1 MWEADEMETFRR
13 PNNLGSGDE
22 RLIRFRQPFSEKYT
36 LTITTD
42 ILAGHF
48 PIQTKARIRWA
59 LRVIDVDNAGRAE
72 VELITIEN
80 RLVETNNTNLEDMA
94 ALSQAFARMYSE
106 IHVRLDPKGKLL
118 EVLNLPVILSKWEQ
132 TKAEMRSI
140 EEEVPALK
148 DMILLN
154 DEIFATP
161 EKVRV
166 SIEHNEFFNT
176 YFHLIYGE
184 ELPAAGL
191 RRKQR
196 NQFNSADVRWE
207 YFADADPDLPTNAMF
222 TDVGIRGAPIGV
234 REEAWIKEAYG
245 MFETVEFSQL
255 NPQLMEKGSYR
266 FQPASGKLLKARLVK
281 EEIAH
286 PKFLYGI
293 MIYEL
298 MSDDHNEYE

>member
-1 MWEADEMETFRR
+1 METFRR
-13 PNNLGSGDE
+13 RDNLGSGDE
-22 RLIRFRQPFSEKYT
+22 RVIRFRQPFSEKYT

-59 LRVIDVDNAGRAE
+59 LRVVDVDTAGRAE
-72 VELITIEN
+72 IELITIEN
-80 RLVETNNTNLEDMA
+80 RLVETNNPNLEDMA

-106 IHVRLDPKGKLL
+106 IHVKLDPKGKLL
-118 EVLNLPVILSKWEQ
+118 EVVNLPVILSKWEQ
-132 TKAEMRSI
+132 TKAEMRSVG
-140 EEEVPALK
+140 EEVPAFQ
-148 DMILLN
+148 DIIQLN

-161 EKVRV
+161 EKVKLA
-166 SIEHNEFFNT
+166 IEHNEFFNI

-191 RRKQR
+191 RRTQR
-196 NQFNSADVRWE
+196 NLFNSADVRWE
-207 YFADADPDLPTNAMF
+207 YFAEAIPDLPTDAMLA
-222 TDVGIRGAPIGV
+222 DVGISGAPIGV
-234 REEAWIKEAYG
+234 REEEWIKAAYSKFEAVG
-245 MFETVEFSQL
+245 VPTQL

>member
-1 MWEADEMETFRR
+1 METFRR
-13 PNNLGSGDE
+13 RDNLGSGDE
-22 RLIRFRQPFSEKYT
+22 RVIRFRQPFSEKYT

-42 ILAGHF
+42 IQAGHF

-59 LRVIDVDNAGRAE
+59 LRVVNIDNAGRAE
-72 VELITIEN
+72 IELITIEN
-80 RLVETNNTNLEDMA
+80 RLVETNNPNLEDMA

-118 EVLNLPVILSKWEQ
+118 EVINLPVILSKWEQ
-132 TKAEMRSI
+132 TKAEMRSVG
-140 EEEVPALK
+140 EEVPAFQ
-148 DMILLN
+148 DIIQLN

-161 EKVRV
+161 EKVKLA
-166 SIEHNEFFNT
+166 IEHNEFFNI

-196 NQFNSADVRWE
+196 NLFNSADVRWE

-222 TDVGIRGAPIGV
+222 TDVGISGAPMGV
-234 REEAWIKEAYG
+234 REEEWIKAAYG
-245 MFETVEFSQL
+245 RFEAMELPQL

-298 MSDDHNEYE
+298 MSDDQNEYE